1 MRNRSFLFAPLALA
15 ACATTSPVPSSGMGT
30 AGFDRT
36 AAVGPLRITPL
47 TLVEDSRCPQG
58 VRCVWAGQVRIT
70 ARIGGRGGV
79 RTRELIAGKPV
90 SIAAGMLTLETI
102 APPPPQPGAAI
113 PRSAYRFGF
122 RYTANIM
129 QR

>member
-1 MRNRSFLFAPLALA
+1 MHARSFLFAPLALA
-15 ACATTSPVPSSGMGT
+15 ACATTGPAPSSGTGI

-47 TLVEDSRCPQG
+47 TLVEDSRCPQD
-58 VRCVWAGQVRIT
+58 VRCIWAGQVRIT
-70 ARIGGRGGV
+70 ARIRGREGV
-79 RTRELIAGKPV
+79 RTRELTEGKPV
-90 SIAAGMLTLETI
+90 AIGAGMLTLE
-102 APPPPQPGAAI
+102 AVSPPSAQPGALI

-122 RYTANIM
+122 RYTANVM